1 MGDCLK
7 LYSSRQKRWKEKFL
21 SKLPN
26 LKSKRLGLSVS
37 MDSRELPWWIMG
49 TVEEVSSLEILHE
62 TGDGSST
69 G

>member
-7 LYSSRQKRWKEKFL
+7 LYSSRQKRKEKFL
-21 SKLPN
+21 STLPN

-37 MDSRELPWWIMG
+37 MDSRELPWWITG

>member
-1 MGDCLK
+1 MSKVLFLKREKVEGKVPLQVAKFKEGDAWPVCFYGQQRTSL
-7 LYSSRQKRWKEKFL
+7 
-21 SKLPN
+21 
-26 LKSKRLGLSVS
+26 
-37 MDSRELPWWIMG
+37 WITG

>member
-7 LYSSRQKRWKEKFL
+7 FYSSREKRWKEKFL

-26 LKSKRLGLSVS
+26 LKSEVLGLSVS
-37 MDSRELPWWIMG
+37 MGSRELPWWITG

-62 TGDGSST
+62 TRDGSST

>member
-1 MGDCLK
+1 MEGKVPLQVAK
-7 LYSSRQKRWKEKFL
+7 FKERDAWPVCFYGQQRTSL
-21 SKLPN
+21 
-26 LKSKRLGLSVS
+26 
-37 MDSRELPWWIMG
+37 WITG

>member
-1 MGDCLK
+1 MEGEVPLQVAK
-7 LYSSRQKRWKEKFL
+7 FKEQDAW
-21 SKLPN
+21 P
-26 LKSKRLGLSVS
+26 VS
-37 MDSRELPWWIMG
+37 MDSRALPWWIMG

>member
-1 MGDCLK
+1 MEGEVPLQVAK
-7 LYSSRQKRWKEKFL
+7 FKERDAW
-21 SKLPN
+21 P
-26 LKSKRLGLSVS
+26 VS
-37 MDSRELPWWIMG
+37 MDSRALPWWIMG